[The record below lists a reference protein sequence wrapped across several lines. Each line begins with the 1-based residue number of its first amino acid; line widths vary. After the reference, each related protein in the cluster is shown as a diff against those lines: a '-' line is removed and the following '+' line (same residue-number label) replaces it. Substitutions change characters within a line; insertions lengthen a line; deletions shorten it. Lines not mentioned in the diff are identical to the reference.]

1 MPADTLILLRTHYL
15 DAAVQRFIDALR
27 AGTGLEVVIAADEG
41 WSRLDPGPSTRKV
54 VLSAE
59 RYRELGLHCTPD
71 VMWRCGDYAL
81 YAAMAELGPA
91 SQIWMI
97 EPDVRIHAGAI
108 AEFFGF
114 FAAHPDVDFLSCGY
128 AAVNAN
134 WGWYPAMAP
143 HAAAVFKC
151 LFPLT
156 RMSGRAMAFLLEQR
170 RALSQV
176 PAAEAFWPNDEAF
189 CATELTNAGFHCRD
203 VNSFGRVFY
212 TDESFSFFNAVA
224 LSRFETLPRDGLI
237 HHPVL
242 AGARFR
248 GKLLSR
254 MLEARGAGL
263 PAAQLAALFGP
274 ALMAD
279 LEAECGAE
287 SAAQFAADTGLA
299 APPDP
304 GLSRG

>member
-1 MPADTLILLRTHYL
+1 MPADPIILLRTHYL

-27 AGTGLEVVIAADEG
+27 AETGFEVVIAADEG
-41 WSRLDPGPSTRKV
+41 WSRLDPAPPTRKI
-54 VLSAE
+54 VLGTE
-59 RYRELGLHCTPD
+59 RYRALGLHCPPD

-81 YAAMAELGPA
+81 YAAMAELGPV

-97 EPDVRIHAGAI
+97 EPDVRLHAGTM

-114 FAAHPDVDFLSCGY
+114 FAGHPEVDFLSCGY
-128 AAVNAN
+128 AAANAS

-143 HAAAVFKC
+143 HADAVFKC

-156 RMSGRAMAFLLEQR
+156 RMSGRAVAFLLEER
-170 RALSQV
+170 RALSRLS
-176 PAAEAFWPNDEAF
+176 AAEAFWPNDESF
-189 CATELTNAGFHCRD
+189 CATALTNAGFHCQD
-203 VNSFGRVFY
+203 LNSFGPTFY
-212 TDESFSFFNAVA
+212 TNESFSFLNALA

-248 GKLLSR
+248 GKLLAR
-254 MLEARGAGL
+254 LLEARGAGL
-263 PAAQLAALFGP
+263 PPAQLAALFGP

-287 SAAQFAADTGLA
+287 VAAQFAIEAGLA
-299 APPDP
+299 APA
-304 GLSRG
+304 

>member
-1 MPADTLILLRTHYL
+1 MSADSIILLRTHYL
-15 DAAVQRFIDALR
+15 DAAVHRFIDALR
-27 AGTGLEVVIAADEG
+27 AGTGLEVVIAADES
-41 WSRLDPGPSTRKV
+41 WSRLDPGPATRT
-54 VLSAE
+54 LSLGPE
-59 RYRELGLHCTPD
+59 RYRALGLHCPPD

-81 YAAMAELGPA
+81 YAALAELGPVP
-91 SQIWMI
+91 QIWMI
-97 EPDVRIHAGAI
+97 EPDVRLHAGAM
-108 AEFFGF
+108 AEFFRV
-114 FAAHPDVDFLSCGY
+114 FARHPDVDFLSCGY
-128 AAVNAN
+128 AAANAS

-156 RMSGRAMAFLLEQR
+156 RMSGRALAFLLERR
-170 RALSQV
+170 RALSQS
-176 PAAEAFWPNDEAF
+176 PAAEDFWPNDEAF

-203 VNSFGRVFY
+203 FNSFGQTFY
-212 TDESFSFFNAVA
+212 TEDSFSFLNALA

-254 MLEARGAGL
+254 LLDARAAGL
-263 PAAQLAALFGP
+263 PPEQLAALFGP

-287 SAAQFAADTGLA
+287 SAAQFAVEAGLA
-299 APPDP
+299 APA
-304 GLSRG
+304 